1 MQAILQNPF
10 LKYLYG
16 FFPKLT
22 TVIFGAIC
30 FTVGMVFAYATINF
44 VDGDPVQLEQSW
56 QEEWV
61 RGLEARFRA
70 PNSEADQQTENIV
83 DLLRRVDDPLAIA
96 QSNSI
101 GDAQFQALAEQA
113 QTVAVAPPPRP
124 NIVNNYVF
132 PVLWVVAFTVGY
144 VALFFVWS
152 FIVWPF
158 IRDMTRQEDE
168 EEKAAAAAQ
177 IQKIKDIKGREKEMR
192 AGAASSEGSQKYGE
206 PVIQKISQYR
216 VGFGNY
222 DDSFNIETED
232 KTYYGEAGGSIAEKI
247 GEDGVTAIEVWM
259 FDKDEFTN
267 TPNAI
272 LASEYAFNDA
282 GVRSRL
288 EPKGEVLLAEPGQL
302 VKLETNALYVEAK
315 VSNVIYKEGTE
326 IPNSEFEQVEVQIT
340 AWAKNVDTSDGGGGT
355 PASPPSPAGFPPM
368 PDTAPTQPAS
378 PVGGGSDY
386 QPPAPPSGSG
396 GFQPPA
402 PPAGGNT
409 PPPDPFG
416 SSSEPP
422 NDPFGGTGDFTPVNP
437 NQ

>member
-30 FTVGMVFAYATINF
+30 FTVGMVFAYATIAF
-44 VDGDPVQLEQSW
+44 VDGSPVQLEQTW
-56 QEEWV
+56 QDQWIIST
-61 RGLEARFRA
+61 EARFRNA
-70 PNSEADQQTENIV
+70 NSQADQERGNIISLLAAV
-83 DLLRRVDDPLAIA
+83 DNPQEIVQRLQLGDANFQQLVQEAQPLA
-96 QSNSI
+96 
-101 GDAQFQALAEQA
+101 
-113 QTVAVAPPPRP
+113 PPTPRTGT
-124 NIVNNYVF
+124 IVTNYVF
-132 PVLWVVAFTVGY
+132 PALWVVAFTVGY

-158 IRDMTRQEDE
+158 IRDLTRQEDE

-177 IQKIKDIKGREKEMR
+177 IQKIKDVKAAEVEMKKQ
-192 AGAASSEGSQKYGE
+192 AASSEGSQKYGS

-216 VGFGNY
+216 AGFGNY

-232 KTYYGEAGGSIAEKI
+232 KVYFGEAGGSIAEKI
-247 GEDGVTAIEVWM
+247 GEAGVTAIEIWM

-267 TPNAI
+267 TPNSI

-282 GVRSRL
+282 GLRSRL
-288 EPKGEVLLAEPGQL
+288 EPKGEVVLAEPGKL
-302 VKLETNALYVEAK
+302 IKLETNALYVEAK
-315 VSNVIYKEGTE
+315 VSNVTYKQGTA
-326 IPNSEFEQVEVQIT
+326 IPDSEFEMVEVQIT
-340 AWAKNVDTSDGGGGT
+340 AWAKNVDTGGSAMPDPT
-355 PASPPSPAGFPPM
+355 APPSPAGFPPM

-378 PVGGGSDY
+378 PVGSGY
-386 QPPAPPSGSG
+386 QPPAPPTPSG
-396 GFQPPA
+396 P
-402 PPAGGNT
+402 

-416 SSSEPP
+416 GSSQPP

-437 NQ
+437 DK